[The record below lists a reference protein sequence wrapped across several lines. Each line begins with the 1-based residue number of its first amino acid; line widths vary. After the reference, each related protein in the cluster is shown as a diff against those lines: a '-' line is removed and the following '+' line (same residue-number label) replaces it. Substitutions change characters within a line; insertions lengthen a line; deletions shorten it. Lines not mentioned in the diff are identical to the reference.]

1 VILVVLLARSATLD
15 QPVRVLLLATLAL
28 LWAAAPA
35 GAAVTPRFLGT
46 GHDPG
51 VAVDGAGTAH
61 VAWLA
66 ESGGQEVAEY
76 CQLPRGAR
84 TCTLRRTLPHSSFSS
99 GKAQVLLGPQPGT
112 VYVLA
117 PVVNDPSVLFR
128 STDNGASFTAHPV
141 GEFIGMEQALYG
153 PGDSISIMNG
163 GSVGAAFARYGLD
176 GGGPAEPPV
185 SFGSATESLDRDL
198 TLHQGR
204 LAAFLGSGSAMRSI
218 LWTGVGD
225 PNAQQ
230 NWVEGPRLNGNRT
243 SPSAASGR
251 SGTFVA
257 YVDRKG
263 RRSDTY
269 VRRLR
274 GSRYR
279 RPRRVSREDPT
290 ELSLAQG
297 PRGDLALLW
306 PDSDDTWFVRSRR
319 GRRWTRPRRLVRG
332 SDPGDLHAALGPRGG
347 WVVWDGSPGNI
358 GSHPIRV
365 ARIPRAP
372 RN

>member
-1 VILVVLLARSATLD
+1 VI
-15 QPVRVLLLATLAL
+15 VRVLVLALFALLA
-28 LWAAAPA
+28 AAVPA
-35 GAAVTPRFLGT
+35 SAAVTPRFLGT

-66 ESGGQEVAEY
+66 EDGGQEFAEY
-76 CQLPRGAR
+76 CQVPRGAR
-84 TCTLRRTLPHSSFSS
+84 VCTVRQRLPHSSFSA
-99 GKAQVLLGPQPGT
+99 GKARVVLGPQPGS

-117 PVVNDPSVLFR
+117 PVVNDPSVLF
-128 STDNGASFTAHPV
+128 SSADNGATFTAHPI
-141 GEFIGMEQALYG
+141 GEFIGAEEALYG
-153 PGDSISIMNG
+153 PGDSISVMNG

-176 GGGPAEPPV
+176 GSGPAEMPV

-198 TLHQGR
+198 VLHEGR
-204 LAAFLGSGSAMRSI
+204 LAAFLGSGDAMRSI
-218 LWTGVGD
+218 FWTGVGD

-243 SPSAASGR
+243 SPSAASGP

-263 RRSDTY
+263 RRSDTF

-274 GSRYR
+274 GQRYR
-279 RPRRVSREDPT
+279 RARRVSREDPT

-306 PDSDDTWFVRSRR
+306 TDSDDTWVVRSRR
-319 GRRWTRPRRLVRG
+319 GRRWTRPKRLVRG

-347 WVVWDGSPGNI
+347 WVVWDGSPGNT
-358 GSHPIRV
+358 GSNPIRI
-365 ARIPRAP
+365 ARIPRPP
-372 RN
+372 RR

>member
-1 VILVVLLARSATLD
+1 MIVRAMLLAAVVLLT
-15 QPVRVLLLATLAL
+15 
-28 LWAAAPA
+28 AAATA
-35 GAAVTPRFLGT
+35 SAAVTPRFLGT

-51 VAVDGAGTAH
+51 VAVDSAGTAH

-66 ESGGQEVAEY
+66 ESGDQEFAEY

-84 TCTLRRTLPHSSFSS
+84 TCRVRRTLPHSGFSS

-112 VYVLA
+112 IYVLA

-128 STDNGASFTAHPV
+128 STDNGAGFTAHPM

-163 GSVGAAFARYGLD
+163 GSVGAAFARYGID
-176 GGGPAEPPV
+176 GSGPAEMPV
-185 SFGSATESLDRDL
+185 SFGSAIESLDRDL
-198 TLHQGR
+198 VLHRGG
-204 LAAFLGSGSAMRSI
+204 LVAFLGSGEAMRSI
-218 LWTGVGD
+218 LWSGLGD
-225 PNAQQ
+225 PNAQE

-251 SGTFVA
+251 SGTLVT
-257 YVDRKG
+257 YVDRRG
-263 RRSDTY
+263 RRSDTR

-274 GSRYR
+274 GQRYGR
-279 RPRRVSREDPT
+279 ARRVSREDPT

-297 PRGDLALLW
+297 PRGDVALLW
-306 PDSDDTWFVRSRR
+306 PDSDDTWIARSRR
-319 GRRWTRPRRLVRG
+319 GRRWTRPMRLVRG

-347 WVVWDGSPGNI
+347 WVVWDGSPGNT
-358 GSHPIRV
+358 GANPIRI
-365 ARIPRAP
+365 ARIPRLP
-372 RN
+372 RR